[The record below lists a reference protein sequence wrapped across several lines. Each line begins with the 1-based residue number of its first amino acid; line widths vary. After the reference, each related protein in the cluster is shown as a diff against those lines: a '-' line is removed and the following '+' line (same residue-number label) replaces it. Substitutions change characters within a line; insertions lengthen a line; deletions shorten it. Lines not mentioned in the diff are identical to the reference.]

1 MNAENQRR
9 LERELSEDYKDI
21 EPAKES
27 RLDLLVREYL
37 LHKATLLADTKI
49 RNEQEVLSLIHLHS
63 RVALLHAV
71 IERPKQFN
79 LKEMK
84 ELFRGTL
91 IVEANDAAEAG
102 KRGDPGKTIAELPI
116 TDEAKELLFG
126 ALTDAAKD
134 RFRAQ
139 IASGPRQQ

>member
-1 MNAENQRR
+1 MNADSQRR

-37 LHKATLLADTKI
+37 LHKATLLADAKI

-63 RVALLHAV
+63 RVALLQAV

-102 KRGDPGKTIAELPI
+102 KRGDPSKTIAELPI

>member
-1 MNAENQRR
+1 MNAENQRK

-37 LHKATLLADTKI
+37 LHKATLLADAKI

-63 RVALLHAV
+63 RVALLQAV

-102 KRGDPGKTIAELPI
+102 KRGDPSKTIAELPI